1 MIPDIKEIKFKLFL
15 PSDHQILKVNILSDI
30 NTTDLLVLLDLF
42 ILSNIYETII
52 KNIN

>member
-15 PSDHQILKVNILSDI
+15 LSDQQILKVNILSDI